1 MDSFSGNK
9 VSRVG
14 EKKIKKEGGII
25 YVVYDWS
32 KL

>member
-1 MDSFSGNK
+1 MDIFSENE

-25 YVVYDWS
+25 YVVYD
-32 KL
+32 